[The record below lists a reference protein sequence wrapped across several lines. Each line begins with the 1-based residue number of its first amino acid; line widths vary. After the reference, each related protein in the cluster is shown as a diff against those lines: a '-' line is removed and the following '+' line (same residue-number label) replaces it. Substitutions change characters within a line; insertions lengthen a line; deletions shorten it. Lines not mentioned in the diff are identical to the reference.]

1 MISTTSTNDISFAI
15 RKANDMFE
23 TTFGNGD
30 AAGMAALYTENGTLL
45 PTGTDL
51 IQGRDAIRNF
61 WQGVM
66 DMGVKKAQL
75 KTLEVEEQGDT
86 AIEMGNFI
94 LKGENNTALDQGKY
108 IVVWKHQEGQWR
120 LDKDIW
126 NSSLA
131 PIL

>member
-1 MISTTSTNDISFAI
+1 MISTTSTNDISSAI

-23 TTFGNGD
+23 ASFNNGD
-30 AAGMAALYTENGTLL
+30 AAGMAELYTENGTLL

-51 IQGRDAIRNF
+51 IQGKEAIRNF

-66 DMGVKKAQL
+66 NMGAKEARL

-86 AIEMGNFI
+86 AIEMGNYL
-94 LKGENNTALDQGKY
+94 LKGESNMAIDQGKY
-108 IVVWKHQEGQWR
+108 IVVWKQQEGQWR

-126 NSSLA
+126 NSSMA